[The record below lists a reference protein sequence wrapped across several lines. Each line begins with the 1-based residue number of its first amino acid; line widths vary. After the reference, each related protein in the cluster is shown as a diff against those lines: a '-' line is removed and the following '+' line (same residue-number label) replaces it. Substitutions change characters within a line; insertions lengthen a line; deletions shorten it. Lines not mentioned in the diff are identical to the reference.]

1 MVLVPCFINLCAF
14 SEIVAGYHLEQ
25 DYDKMDLL
33 LPP

>member
-14 SEIVAGYHLEQ
+14 SEIVAGHHLEQ
-25 DYDKMDLL
+25 DYDKMDLF